1 MDNSP
6 FAMHPSILENNLF
19 LGHSGKKGKS
29 QLSANFLP
37 HLFHYVK
44 TLLSETERNSLK
56 DYDVQIF
63 IIETAIGQKRFTD
76 LNVICDYVIK
86 EIRNDIK
93 YWIKNT
99 EPFMKIYEQVKE
111 QGEND
116 EKIDAAILS
125 MKEENEN
132 AFKEYRD
139 YNSKVANIY
148 NDEMENDASLSNN
161 ENKVGYKKTQC
172 EQYMKPTIQEF
183 IPDSMDFNFKTFE
196 TTLETYYTNKNDN
209 PVKKI
214 RTRWQDRRDKQLLS
228 YPQEMVKNYVGV
240 FKEMRDN
247 DPNFARNIFFCD
259 RSQKIPRIE
268 NQLFPTIFQFLM
280 KKYNLSLDVKTTEQ
294 VFLFH
299 RVQNL
304 IYLCLLTDDKSH
316 VLCNPNRV
324 SKGAFL
330 ENINEAND
338 FEVEEEL
345 NEEDKKEGDEDEQ
358 GGEKEEVEDDDNE
371 EEETENELLSEF
383 KTFSQNSNV
392 RR

>member
-1 MDNSP
+1 MENSP

-19 LGHSGKKGKS
+19 SGHSGKKGKS
-29 QLSANFLP
+29 QISANFLP

-44 TLLSETERNSLK
+44 TLLSDAERNSLK

-63 IIETAIGQKRFTD
+63 IIETALGQKRFTD
-76 LNVICDYVIK
+76 LNVICDYIIK
-86 EIRNDIK
+86 EIRNDLK

-99 EPFMKIYEQVKE
+99 EPFMKIYELVKE
-111 QGEND
+111 QGETD

-125 MKEENEN
+125 MKEESDN

-139 YNSKVANIY
+139 WNSKVANIY
-148 NDEMENDASLSNN
+148 NDEMENDQGTS
-161 ENKVGYKKTQC
+161 ENKKKSQN
-172 EQYMKPTIQEF
+172 EQSMKPAIKEF
-183 IPDSMDFNFKTFE
+183 IPEAMDFNFKTFD

-209 PVKKI
+209 PAKKI

-268 NQLFPTIFQFLM
+268 IQLFPTIFQFLM

-324 SKGAFL
+324 YKGAFL
-330 ENINEAND
+330 ENINDLEEIEEDENKD
-338 FEVEEEL
+338 GEDDEIVGGIEEEGE
-345 NEEDKKEGDEDEQ
+345 NENEN
-358 GGEKEEVEDDDNE
+358 DDDDDSE
-371 EEETENELLSEF
+371 EAENELLVEF
-383 KTFSQNSNV
+383 KSFSQNNNV
-392 RR
+392 F